1 MASKLQNT
9 KKTSKSYWSLWKIFL
24 NYKKIPLIPVLFNS
38 NRVISDFR
46 QKPELFNDIVT
57 NQYSLISYYSKLPT
71 NLNHVTDRRLS
82 AVIFSA
88 GDIGKIFQKP
98 NANKAH
104 GHDNISIRMLKICGG
119 TIHKP

>member
-1 MASKLQNT
+1 MARKLQNT

-38 NRVISDFR
+38 NRFISDFR

-57 NQYSLISYYSKLPT
+57 NQYSLISYYSKLPA

-88 GDIGKIFQKP
+88 GDIGKIFQKL